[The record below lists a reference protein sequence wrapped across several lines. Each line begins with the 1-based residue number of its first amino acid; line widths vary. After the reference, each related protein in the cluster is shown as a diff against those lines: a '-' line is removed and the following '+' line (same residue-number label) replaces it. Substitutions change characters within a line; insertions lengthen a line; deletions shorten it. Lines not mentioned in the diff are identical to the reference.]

1 MFAAPAHSK
10 ATPASLCQPQ
20 WCDATQR
27 LHALQVPELRAAPR
41 GARGLG
47 SGVAGL
53 AVTVGSVWWASRLRR
68 AAKPLPS
75 RCSFLA
81 SHPLVVPRSPAWRPI
96 SCRAAASDSEE
107 VSVLPDLPATEL
119 LERVLA
125 GLEKACKSVEGKI
138 GGLRKQI
145 RDPEE
150 AVLWRRRGDGLLN
163 VREPWYPGMT
173 EVGVPDYS
181 NLGDD
186 GLPLLLTVEL
196 DPKMDFKKNAQLCF
210 KQAGKID
217 RGIAKCTPLVEAQEV
232 ALKRWKGQLQKVEG
246 LRDTAAADEVVLEQL
261 APLYQELC
269 EERYIRKPKVKAA
282 ALGKQ
287 EETQEQKWK
296 RKYGKD
302 VDRFVSPSGHE
313 VLAGRSASANE
324 RVSFELTFKDAL
336 WSDSYA
342 LVRGYE
348 RMFLNGKGAPAAAI
362 WAVERLRRHLWPC
375 ALRMGYGK
383 DRDKEQSQAVAQ
395 VDTRVGQFTPVAEW
409 NFREVHRAQR
419 GRNERRATWDIK
431 PGDKILAVNG
441 AEASDRA
448 MLQELQSA
456 ASMDSPKN
464 LDLKLQRE
472 MADVF
477 GPSAPSVPGASQSSW
492 RPPRPE
498 ERRRHSDSLLPPEPL
513 SSRGLRSSERRAAS
527 AQPSAERSETNFLA
541 PPSARW
547 SAELLHTGHL
557 DVRSSS
563 CEPRPPP
570 TPLSKG
576 HTTARNREFGTG
588 ASSLNQAARAMLH
601 C

>member
-1 MFAAPAHSK
+1 MAPGDIFVQLSFGLA
-10 ATPASLCQPQ
+10 
-20 WCDATQR
+20 
-27 LHALQVPELRAAPR
+27 LRAAD
-41 GARGLG
+41 
-47 SGVAGL
+47 AGKRQRYDD
-53 AVTVGSVWWASRLRR
+53 ANM
-68 AAKPLPS
+68 PM
-75 RCSFLA
+75 
-81 SHPLVVPRSPAWRPI
+81 I
-96 SCRAAASDSEE
+96 
-107 VSVLPDLPATEL
+107 L
-119 LERVLA
+119 LEA
-125 GLEKACKSVEGKI
+125 F
-138 GGLRKQI
+138 
-145 RDPEE
+145 RDHSTQG
-150 AVLWRRRGDGLLN
+150 RGDGLLT

-196 DPKMDFKKNAQLCF
+196 DPKMDWLNGDWGFRDFKKNAQLCF

-232 ALKRWKGQLQKVEG
+232 ELKRWKGQLQKVEG

-269 EERYIRKPKVKAA
+269 EERYIRT
-282 ALGKQ
+282 
-287 EETQEQKWK
+287 ERSFRRETQEQKWK

-336 WSDSYA
+336 WC
-342 LVRGYE
+342 RKE
-348 RMFLNGKGAPAAAI
+348 APTAAI

-383 DRDKEQSQAVAQ
+383 DRDKEQSQADLLRARGDVRQTTVCFEVRLSAPGARARPKGVDTVIRLGLDLRKPGETERRERREKRHERHDSVDSTSTEVPSEPAPLEVAQ

-477 GPSAPSVPGASQSSW
+477 GPSAPAVSGASQSSW

-498 ERRRHSDSLLPPEPL
+498 ERRRHSDSLLPAEPL

-547 SAELLHTGHL
+547 FHTDNGIPGSHVTIRAAAGEVDDEDIEFAASVAAWHSQARQKMFVPVMYCQGHQLRKPARRRTGQVQVTGNYQQL
-557 DVRSSS
+557 DVRPALPDS
-563 CEPRPPP
+563 
-570 TPLSKG
+570 
-576 HTTARNREFGTG
+576 
-588 ASSLNQAARAMLH
+588 
-601 C
+601 